1 MFAKVTKQISY
12 WNVELMIK
20 TYAYNEKMS
29 KDDSMLYIKICWKK
43 ILSMS
48 CHYNVDRPKKTKS
61 YANWNLV
68 SITHKSFVQVMKG
81 RVSLCYNDIGWLW
94 TIKIGDIMQSVFL
107 TLMNPL
113 LQFISG
119 RAPATRD
126 NSSGL
131 YSQLDCHF
139 LTLNLQDGGGWLH
152 WFLLLC

>member
-1 MFAKVTKQISY
+1 MLTMKKCRSMTLCSILK
-12 WNVELMIK
+12 
-20 TYAYNEKMS
+20 YAE
-29 KDDSMLYIKICWKK
+29 KK